1 MEAGEYITR
10 LKQLK
15 VQAEVNS
22 KARAHG
28 PSGPRWRIVADL
40 VDRVVSSAVLK
51 NLQQPEKNHQPPQ
64 Y

>member
-10 LKQLK
+10 LKKLR

-22 KARAHG
+22 KHKSWG
-28 PSGPRWRIVADL
+28 PSGPRWKIVADL
-40 VDRVVSSAVLK
+40 VDKVITSAVLK
-51 NLQQPEKNHQPPQ
+51 NLTKPEKNNQPPQ